1 MRFHKIVLTGMT
13 AIASF
18 GLAADAMAGGR
29 NAGSLLLY
37 PEFDNIQGEVSVIT
51 VTNVS
56 ATDSVEVE
64 FMYIGRPDEYYEAQ
78 CEEFNRAETLTP
90 NDTFTVITLY
100 HNPQQEQ
107 GYAYV
112 FAREG
117 VGNPV
122 VHNDLIGQ
130 VLTIDGWHSVEY
142 SMNAVAYTG
151 LAGDANG
158 NGLRD
163 LDGSEYEAGPDVLQ
177 VPRFFGQGG
186 HFESELILIG
196 LSGGVQFDTYVDFM
210 IYNDNEVGFSAQYE
224 FNCWKKVLLTEISG
238 AFSQTFLVN
247 GTNHDEN
254 ESIGGGGHEYGWF
267 EFTGHSAS
275 STSTDIANPA
285 IYGVMIEKIQT
296 YCGSDLP
303 WEAGTNANGKLL
315 PRSLD
320 GQS

>member
-37 PEFDNIQGEVSVIT
+37 PEFDNSEGEVSVIT

-56 ATDSVEVE
+56 STSDVEVE
-64 FMYIGRPDEYYEAQ
+64 FMYIGRYSDDYSQQ
-78 CEEFNRAETLTP
+78 CEEFNRAEHLTP
-90 NDTFTVITLY
+90 NDTFTVITNY

-107 GYAYV
+107 GYAYL

-122 VHNDLIGQ
+122 VANSLIGQ
-130 VLTIDGWHSVEY
+130 VLTIDGWNNVEY
-142 SMNAVAYTG
+142 SMNAVSYTG
-151 LAGDANG
+151 LGGDVNG

-163 LDGSEYEAGPDVLQ
+163 LDGTDEYEAGPDVLQ

-186 HFESELILIG
+186 QFKSELILIG
-196 LSGGVQFDTYVDFM
+196 LTGGVQFDTYVDFM
-210 IYNDNEVGFSAQYE
+210 IYNDNEEGFSSQYS
-224 FNCWKKVLLTEISG
+224 FNCWKKVLLTDISG
-238 AFSQTFLVN
+238 AFEQQFLAN
-247 GTNHDEN
+247 GTTHDPDED
-254 ESIGGGGHEYGWF
+254 IGAGSEYGWF

-285 IYGVMIEKIQT
+285 IYGVMIEKIGN

>member
-1 MRFHKIVLTGMT
+1 MT

-37 PEFDNIQGEVSVIT
+37 PEFDNRDGDVSVIT

-64 FMYIGRPDEYYEAQ
+64 FMYIGRPDDYYDMQ
-78 CEEFNRAETLTP
+78 CEEFNRAEDLTP
-90 NDTFTVITLY
+90 NDTFTVITNY

-122 VHNDLIGQ
+122 VHNGLIGQ
-130 VLTIDGWHSVEY
+130 VLTINGWHSVEY

-151 LAGDANG
+151 LDGDANG

-177 VPRFFGQGG
+177 VPRFFGQGAAF
-186 HFESELILIG
+186 HSELILIG
-196 LSGGVQFDTYVDFM
+196 LTGGVQFDTYVDFM
-210 IYNDNEVGFSAQYE
+210 VYNDNEEGFSAQYS
-224 FNCWKKVLLTEISG
+224 FNCWEKVDLVDISG
-238 AFSQTFLVN
+238 AFTQNFLALGTDHDVN
-247 GTNHDEN
+247 ED
-254 ESIGGGGHEYGWF
+254 IGGGREYGWF

-285 IYGVMIEKIQT
+285 IYGVMIEKIGN